1 MQQLIRLK
9 ELLVSR
15 LSLVMIIGILCVS
28 CKATFSQNNDDYL
41 LVNTIIKNNKEQYLD
56 KTLVFEL
63 DRNNQSVIS
72 ILNELYRYEK
82 DNDIYKLDSLKHH
95 LGIIRGGKNNDDR
108 DENLDEIFNKK
119 EYEHLLS
126 QENNSEWDMNLIDSR
141 YLEKTNSSYERTLK
155 VSKPIYTSDRK
166 NALIYFYKNNS
177 SGILVYKME
186 NGKWKEYKLIA
197 PSMFQSK
204 AEKFIYKN

>member
-1 MQQLIRLK
+1 MQQLIQLK
-9 ELLVSR
+9 ELLVNK
-15 LSLVMIIGILCVS
+15 LSLIMITGILFAS
-28 CKATFSQNNDDYL
+28 CKANFSKNNHDYL
-41 LVNTIIKNNKEQYLD
+41 LVNTIIKSSKEQDLD

-82 DNDIYKLDSLKHH
+82 DNDIYKLDSLKHD
-95 LGIIRGGKNNDDR
+95 LGIIRGGKNNNDR

-126 QENNSEWDMNLIDSR
+126 QEDNSEWDMNLIDIS
-141 YLEKTNSSYERTLK
+141 YLEKTNSNHKKTLK
-155 VSKPIYTSDRK
+155 ISKPIYTLDKK
-166 NALIYFYKNNS
+166 NALVYFYGNTI

-197 PSMFQSK
+197 PSSFQSK
-204 AEKFIYKN
+204 AEKFIYN